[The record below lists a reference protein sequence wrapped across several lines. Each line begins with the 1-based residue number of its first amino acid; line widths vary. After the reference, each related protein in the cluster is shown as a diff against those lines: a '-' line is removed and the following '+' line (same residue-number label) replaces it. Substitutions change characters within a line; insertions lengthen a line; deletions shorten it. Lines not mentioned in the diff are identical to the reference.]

1 MRGEFAHLRSI
12 AAVLCA
18 ALISG
23 AAPSP
28 GLAQPPTPAAG
39 VQRLPAWEAMDLSSG
54 SIVLK
59 VQIAGETIDA
69 VLDTGSSHSIID
81 SSLAKRLGIAAAKSV
96 LLTGFSKQV
105 RAHQSVGTQV
115 TVAGSEYS
123 TSLIIFEMT
132 PMGMEQKMILG
143 RDFLDIHIIELDFA
157 NSRFR
162 FLESTDAQDLPSEP
176 ISLISD
182 SRRNL
187 WIPVQIN
194 GQEVF
199 ADLDLGNQGALLIS
213 DSAAARL
220 IPGLP
225 RSTWVTQDVSGLLT
239 TGSVVVPVFSVA
251 GTDLR
256 SVPAEVMHLP
266 PPDNASANVGFSILR
281 RFAMTLDLGKSR
293 LWLTPDAAAIDRPFE
308 RNRLGAALEPQ
319 EEGLKILHVALNS
332 PAAAAGLAV
341 GDVIV
346 EVDGRRVTRD
356 NRSELSRFGDGA
368 AGESHRI
375 LTKAGRSLVLQ
386 LRDYY

>member
-28 GLAQPPTPAAG
+28 GLAQPSTPAAG

-162 FLESTDAQDLPSEP
+162 FLESAEARDLPSEP

-225 RSTWVTQDVSGLLT
+225 RSTWVTLDVSGLLT
-239 TGSVVVPVFSVA
+239 TGTVVVPVFSVA

-256 SVPAEVMHLP
+256 SVPALVMTL
-266 PPDNASANVGFSILR
+266 PDNASANVGLPVFR

-319 EEGLKILHVALNS
+319 EEGLKIVHLALNS

-341 GDVIV
+341 GDIIV
-346 EVDGRRVTRD
+346 EVDGRRVTRET
-356 NRSELSRFGDGA
+356 RSELSRFGRGA

-375 LTKAGRSLVLQ
+375 LTKAGRRIVLQ

>member
-1 MRGEFAHLRSI
+1 MREEFAHLRSI

-23 AAPSP
+23 AAPSSGP
-28 GLAQPPTPAAG
+28 IEPPPPAAG
-39 VQRLPAWEAMDLSSG
+39 VQRVVAWEAMDLSSG

-69 VLDTGSSHSIID
+69 VLDTGASHSGID
-81 SSLAKRLGIAAAKSV
+81 SSLAKRLGIAAEKSV
-96 LLTGFSKQV
+96 TLNGFSKQV
-105 RAHQSVGTQV
+105 RAHQSVGTQI

-123 TSLIIFEMT
+123 TSLLIVDMT
-132 PMGMEQKMILG
+132 ATGLEQKMILG
-143 RDFLDIHIIELDFA
+143 RDFLDIHILELEFS

-162 FLESTDAQDLPSEP
+162 ILDSAEAREISSEP
-176 ISLISD
+176 ISLISS
-182 SRRNL
+182 SRRIL
-187 WIPVQIN
+187 RIPVRIN

-199 ADLDLGNQGALLIS
+199 ADLDLGNQNALFIS
-213 DSAAARL
+213 DSAAAQL
-220 IPGLP
+220 IPELP
-225 RSTWVTQDVSGLLT
+225 RSTWVTLDVSGLLT
-239 TGSVVVPVFSVA
+239 TGSVAVPVFSVA

-256 SVPAEVMHLP
+256 SVPALVMSL
-266 PPDNASANVGFSILR
+266 PDNASANVGLPILR

-293 LWLTPDAAAIDRPFE
+293 LWLTPDAAAIERPFE

-346 EVDGRRVTRD
+346 EIDGRRVTRD
-356 NRSELSRFGDGA
+356 NRSELSQIGAGA

-375 LTKAGRSLVLQ
+375 LTKAGRSVVLQ

>member
-1 MRGEFAHLRSI
+1 
-12 AAVLCA
+12 
-18 ALISG
+18 
-23 AAPSP
+23 
-28 GLAQPPTPAAG
+28 
-39 VQRLPAWEAMDLSSG
+39 MDLSSG

-81 SSLAKRLGIAAAKSV
+81 SSLAKRLGIAAEKSV
-96 LLTGFSKQV
+96 TLNGFSKQV
-105 RAHQSVGTQV
+105 RAHQSVGTQI

-123 TSLIIFEMT
+123 TSLLIVDMT
-132 PMGMEQKMILG
+132 ATGLEQKMILG

-162 FLESTDAQDLPSEP
+162 YLDSAEARDLPSAP
-176 ISLISD
+176 IPLLTYE
-182 SRRNL
+182 RRIL
-187 WIPVQIN
+187 RIPVRIN
-194 GQEVF
+194 GQEEF
-199 ADLDLGNQGALLIS
+199 ADLDLGNQSALLIS
-213 DSAAARL
+213 DSAAAQL
-220 IPGLP
+220 IPELP
-225 RSTWVTQDVSGLLT
+225 RSTWVTLDVSGLLT
-239 TGSVVVPVFSVA
+239 TGSVAVPVFSVA

-256 SVPAEVMHLP
+256 SVPALVMSL
-266 PPDNASANVGFSILR
+266 PDNASANVGLPILR

-319 EEGLKILHVALNS
+319 EEGLKIVHLALNS

-346 EVDGRRVTRD
+346 EVDGRRVTRET
-356 NRSELSRFGDGA
+356 RSELSKFGTGA

-375 LTKAGRSLVLQ
+375 LTKAGRSIVLQ

>member
-1 MRGEFAHLRSI
+1 MREEFAHLRSI

-23 AAPSP
+23 AAPSSGP
-28 GLAQPPTPAAG
+28 IEPPPPAAG
-39 VQRLPAWEAMDLSSG
+39 VQRVVAWEAMDLSSG

-59 VQIAGETIDA
+59 VQIAGETIAA
-69 VLDTGSSHSIID
+69 VLDTGASHSIID
-81 SSLAKRLGIAAAKSV
+81 SSLAKRLGIATAKSV
-96 LLTGFSKQV
+96 SVNGFSKQV
-105 RAHQSVGTQV
+105 RAHHSVGTQI
-115 TVAGSEYS
+115 TAAGSEYT
-123 TSLIIFEMT
+123 TSLLVVDMSPT
-132 PMGMEQKMILG
+132 GLEQKMILG
-143 RDFLDIHIIELDFA
+143 RDFLDSHVVKFDFT

-162 FLESTDAQDLPSEP
+162 VLENAEAESLTSTP
-176 ISLISD
+176 IPLLSY
-182 SRRNL
+182 SRRIL
-187 WIPVQIN
+187 RIPVRIN
-194 GQEVF
+194 GQEEF
-199 ADLDLGNQGALLIS
+199 ADLDLGNQNSLLIS

-220 IPGLP
+220 IPELP
-225 RSTWVTQDVSGLLT
+225 RSTWVTLDVSGLLT
-239 TGSVVVPVFSVA
+239 TGSVVVPVLSVA

-256 SVPAEVMHLP
+256 SVPALVMTL
-266 PPDNASANVGFSILR
+266 PDNASANVGLPVLR
-281 RFAMTLDLGKSR
+281 RFGMVLDLGKSR
-293 LWLTPDAAAIDRPFE
+293 LWLTPDAAAIERPFE
-308 RNRLGAALEPQ
+308 RNRLGAALDPQ

-375 LTKAGRSLVLQ
+375 LTKAGRSIVLQ

>member
-28 GLAQPPTPAAG
+28 GLAQPSKPAAG

-162 FLESTDAQDLPSEP
+162 FLESAEARDLPSEP
-176 ISLISD
+176 ISLISE
-182 SRRNL
+182 SRRKL
-187 WIPVQIN
+187 WIPVRIN

-199 ADLDLGNQGALLIS
+199 AELDLGNQGALLIS

-281 RFAMTLDLGKSR
+281 RFAMTLDLGNRR

>member
-1 MRGEFAHLRSI
+1 MRGEFAHLRSL
-12 AAVLCA
+12 AAVLCS

-23 AAPSP
+23 VAPSL

-59 VQIAGETIDA
+59 VQIAGETIAA
-69 VLDTGSSHSIID
+69 VLDTGASHSGID
-81 SSLAKRLGIAAAKSV
+81 SSLAKQLGIAAAKSV
-96 LLTGFSKQV
+96 ALNGFSKQV
-105 RAHQSVGTQV
+105 QAKQSVGTHI

-123 TSLIIFEMT
+123 TSLLIVDMT
-132 PMGMEQKMILG
+132 PMGLEQKMILG
-143 RDFLDIHIIELDFA
+143 RDFLDSHIIELEFS

-162 FLESTDAQDLPSEP
+162 ILESAEAKELYSEP
-176 ISLISD
+176 ISLISH
-182 SRRNL
+182 SRRIL
-187 WIPVQIN
+187 RMPVRIN

-199 ADLDLGNQGALLIS
+199 ADLDLGNQNALLIS
-213 DSAAARL
+213 DSAAAQL
-220 IPGLP
+220 VPELP
-225 RSTWVTQDVSGLLT
+225 RSTWITLDVSGLLT
-239 TGSVVVPVFSVA
+239 TGSVIVPVFSVA

-256 SVPAEVMHLP
+256 SVPALVMAL
-266 PPDNASANVGFSILR
+266 PDNASANVGLPVLR

-293 LWLTPDAAAIDRPFE
+293 LWLTPDAAAIYRPFE

-319 EEGLKILHVALNS
+319 EEGLKIVHVALNS

-356 NRSELSRFGDGA
+356 NRSELSQFGKGA

-375 LTKAGRSLVLQ
+375 LTQAGRNILLK

>member
-1 MRGEFAHLRSI
+1 MKDKLVHLRSI

-18 ALISG
+18 ALISC

-39 VQRLPAWEAMDLSSG
+39 VQRVVAWEAMDLSSG

-59 VQIAGETIDA
+59 VQIAGETIAA
-69 VLDTGSSHSIID
+69 VLDTGASHSGID
-81 SSLAKRLGIAAAKSV
+81 SSLAKQLGIAAAKSV
-96 LLTGFSKQV
+96 ALNGFSKQV
-105 RAHQSVGTQV
+105 QAQQSVGTQI

-123 TSLIIFEMT
+123 TSLIIVDMT
-132 PMGMEQKMILG
+132 PMGLEQKMILG
-143 RDFLDIHIIELDFA
+143 RDFLDSHIIELEFS

-162 FLESTDAQDLPSEP
+162 ILESAEAKELYSEP
-176 ISLISD
+176 ISLISH
-182 SRRNL
+182 SRRIL
-187 WIPVQIN
+187 RMPVRIN

-199 ADLDLGNQGALLIS
+199 ADLDLGNQNALLIS
-213 DSAAARL
+213 DSAAAQL
-220 IPGLP
+220 VPELP
-225 RSTWVTQDVSGLLT
+225 RSTWISSDVSGLLT
-239 TGSVVVPVFSVA
+239 SDSVVVPLLSVA

-256 SVPAEVMHLP
+256 SVPALVMTL
-266 PPDNASANVGFSILR
+266 PDNASANVGLPVLR

-319 EEGLKILHVALNS
+319 EEGLKIVHVALNS

-341 GDVIV
+341 GDIIV
-346 EVDGRRVTRD
+346 EVDGRRVTRET
-356 NRSELSRFGDGA
+356 RSELSQFGKGA

-375 LTKAGRSLVLQ
+375 LTQAGRSILLK

>member
-1 MRGEFAHLRSI
+1 MREEFAHLRSI

-23 AAPSP
+23 ASPSP

-39 VQRLPAWEAMDLSSG
+39 VQRVVAWEAMDLSSG

-69 VLDTGSSHSIID
+69 VLDTGASHSGID
-81 SSLAKRLGIAAAKSV
+81 SSLAKRLGIAAEKSV
-96 LLTGFSKQV
+96 TLNGFSKQV
-105 RAHQSVGTQV
+105 RAHQSVGTQI

-123 TSLIIFEMT
+123 TSLLIVDMT
-132 PMGMEQKMILG
+132 ATGLEQKMILG
-143 RDFLDIHIIELDFA
+143 RDFLDIHILELEFS

-162 FLESTDAQDLPSEP
+162 ILDSAEAREISSEP
-176 ISLISD
+176 ISLISS
-182 SRRNL
+182 SRRIL
-187 WIPVQIN
+187 RIPVRIN

-199 ADLDLGNQGALLIS
+199 ADLDLGNQNALFIS
-213 DSAAARL
+213 DSAAAQL
-220 IPGLP
+220 IPELP
-225 RSTWVTQDVSGLLT
+225 RSTWVTLDVSGLLT
-239 TGSVVVPVFSVA
+239 TGSVAVPVFSVA

-256 SVPAEVMHLP
+256 SVPALVMSL
-266 PPDNASANVGFSILR
+266 PDNASANVGLPILR

-293 LWLTPDAAAIDRPFE
+293 LWLTPDAAAIERPFE

-346 EVDGRRVTRD
+346 EIDGRRVTRD
-356 NRSELSRFGDGA
+356 NRSELSQIGAGA

-375 LTKAGRSLVLQ
+375 LTKAGRSVVLQ

>member
-1 MRGEFAHLRSI
+1 MRAKFAYLRSI

-23 AAPSP
+23 AAPST
-28 GLAQPPTPAAG
+28 GLAQPPTPAAS

-69 VLDTGSSHSIID
+69 VLDTGASHSGID

-96 LLTGFSKQV
+96 SLNGFSKQV
-105 RAHQSVGTQV
+105 QAHQSVGTQI
-115 TVAGSEYS
+115 TVAGNEYP
-123 TSLIIFEMT
+123 TSLIIADMT
-132 PMGMEQKMILG
+132 PMGLEQKMILG

-162 FLESTDAQDLPSEP
+162 LLDSAGVRDLPSVP
-176 ISLISD
+176 IPLLSYE
-182 SRRNL
+182 RRIL
-187 WIPVQIN
+187 RIPVRIN
-194 GQEVF
+194 GQEEF
-199 ADLDLGNQGALLIS
+199 ADLDLGNQSALLIS

-220 IPGLP
+220 VPGLP
-225 RSTWVTQDVSGLLT
+225 RSTWATRDVSGLLT
-239 TGSVVVPVFSVA
+239 TGSVVVPVLSVA

-256 SVPAEVMHLP
+256 SVPALVMTL
-266 PPDNASANVGFSILR
+266 PDNASANVGLPVLR
-281 RFAMTLDLGKSR
+281 RFGMVLDLGKSR
-293 LWLTPDAAAIDRPFE
+293 LWLTPDAAAIGRPFE

-319 EEGLKILHVALNS
+319 EEGLKIMHVALNS
-332 PAAAAGLAV
+332 PAAAAGLAI

-356 NRSELSRFGDGA
+356 NRSELSQIGAGA

-375 LTKAGRSLVLQ
+375 LTKAGRSVVLQ

>member
-143 RDFLDIHIIELDFA
+143 RDFLDIHIIELEFA

-162 FLESTDAQDLPSEP
+162 FLDSAEARDLPSEP

-187 WIPVQIN
+187 WIPVKIN

-266 PPDNASANVGFSILR
+266 PPDNASANVGLPILR
-281 RFAMTLDLGKSR
+281 RFAMTLDLGNSR

>member
-1 MRGEFAHLRSI
+1 MRGEFAHLRSL

-28 GLAQPPTPAAG
+28 GLAQLPTPAAG
-39 VQRLPAWEAMDLSSG
+39 VQRVVAWEAMDLSSG

-59 VQIAGETIDA
+59 VEIAGETIAA
-69 VLDTGSSHSIID
+69 VLDTGASHSVID
-81 SSLAKRLGIAAAKSV
+81 SSLAKQLGIAAAKSV
-96 LLTGFSKQV
+96 ALNGFSKQV
-105 RAHQSVGTQV
+105 PAQQSVGTQI

-123 TSLIIFEMT
+123 TSLIIVDMT
-132 PMGMEQKMILG
+132 ATGLEQKMILG
-143 RDFLDIHIIELDFA
+143 RDFLDSHVLTFDFA
-157 NSRFR
+157 SSRFR
-162 FLESTDAQDLPSEP
+162 ILDSAEAQELPSEP
-176 ISLISD
+176 ISLISYT
-182 SRRNL
+182 RRIL
-187 WIPVQIN
+187 RIPVRIN
-194 GQEVF
+194 GHEVL
-199 ADLDLGNQGALLIS
+199 ADLDLGNQSALLIS
-213 DSAAARL
+213 VSAAAQL
-220 IPGLP
+220 VPELP
-225 RSTWVTQDVSGLLT
+225 RSTWVTLDVSGLLT
-239 TGSVVVPVFSVA
+239 TGTVVVPVFSVA

-256 SVPAEVMHLP
+256 SVPALVMTL
-266 PPDNASANVGFSILR
+266 PDNASANVGLPVFR

-319 EEGLKILHVALNS
+319 EEGLKIVHLALNS

-341 GDVIV
+341 GDIIV
-346 EVDGRRVTRD
+346 EVDGRRVTRET
-356 NRSELSRFGDGA
+356 RSELSRFGRGA

>member
-12 AAVLCA
+12 AAVLCT

-28 GLAQPPTPAAG
+28 GLAQPPTPVAG

-143 RDFLDIHIIELDFA
+143 RDFLDIHIIELEFA

-162 FLESTDAQDLPSEP
+162 FLDSAEARDLPSEP
-176 ISLISD
+176 ISLISE
-182 SRRNL
+182 SRRKL
-187 WIPVQIN
+187 WIPVRIN

-266 PPDNASANVGFSILR
+266 PPDNASANVGLPILR
-281 RFAMTLDLGKSR
+281 RFAMTLDLGNSR

-356 NRSELSRFGDGA
+356 NRFELSRFGDGA

>member
-1 MRGEFAHLRSI
+1 MKDKLVHLRSI

-23 AAPSP
+23 TAPSP
-28 GLAQPPTPAAG
+28 GLAQPPTPGAG

-59 VQIAGETIDA
+59 VQIAGETIAA
-69 VLDTGSSHSIID
+69 VLDTGASHSGID
-81 SSLAKRLGIAAAKSV
+81 SSLAKQLGIAAAKSV
-96 LLTGFSKQV
+96 ALNGFSKQV
-105 RAHQSVGTQV
+105 QAQQSVGTQI

-123 TSLIIFEMT
+123 TSLIILDMT
-132 PMGMEQKMILG
+132 PMGLEQKMILG
-143 RDFLDIHIIELDFA
+143 RDFLDSHIIELEFS

-162 FLESTDAQDLPSEP
+162 ILESAEAKELYSEP
-176 ISLISD
+176 ISLISH
-182 SRRNL
+182 SRRIL
-187 WIPVQIN
+187 RMPVRIN
-194 GQEVF
+194 GQELF
-199 ADLDLGNQGALLIS
+199 ADLDLGNQNALLIS
-213 DSAAARL
+213 ESAAAHL
-220 IPGLP
+220 VPELP
-225 RSTWVTQDVSGLLT
+225 RSTWITLDVSGLLT
-239 TGSVVVPVFSVA
+239 TGSVIVPVFSVA

-256 SVPAEVMHLP
+256 SVPALVMAL
-266 PPDNASANVGFSILR
+266 PDNASANVGLPVLR

-319 EEGLKILHVALNS
+319 EEGLKIVHVALNS

-356 NRSELSRFGDGA
+356 NRSELSQFGKGA

-375 LTKAGRSLVLQ
+375 LTQAGRSILLK

>member
-12 AAVLCA
+12 AAVLCT

-28 GLAQPPTPAAG
+28 GLAQPPTPVAG

-143 RDFLDIHIIELDFA
+143 RDFLDIHIIELEFA

-162 FLESTDAQDLPSEP
+162 FLDSAEARDLPSEP
-176 ISLISD
+176 ISLISE
-182 SRRNL
+182 SRRKL
-187 WIPVQIN
+187 WIPVRIN

-266 PPDNASANVGFSILR
+266 PPDNASANVGLPILR
-281 RFAMTLDLGKSR
+281 RFAMTLDLGNSR
-293 LWLTPDAAAIDRPFE
+293 LWLTPDAAAIGRPFE

-356 NRSELSRFGDGA
+356 NRFELSRFGDGA

>member
-28 GLAQPPTPAAG
+28 GLAQPSTPAAG

-132 PMGMEQKMILG
+132 PMGMEQRMILG

-162 FLESTDAQDLPSEP
+162 FLESAEARDLPSEP

-182 SRRNL
+182 SRRKL
-187 WIPVQIN
+187 WIPVRIN

-266 PPDNASANVGFSILR
+266 PPDNASANVGLPILR
-281 RFAMTLDLGKSR
+281 RFAITLDLGKSR
-293 LWLTPDAAAIDRPFE
+293 LWLTPDAAAIGRPFE

-356 NRSELSRFGDGA
+356 NRFELSRFGDGA